1 MSFKPNY
8 ILGASSVTVF
18 LDGKTYTINKQAP
31 SFNAV
36 ISALKANDKQKL
48 QDAVNIREGITKAL
62 QSKNGNVR
70 IEDNKIFYND
80 REVTGVISTRI
91 FEVIRLGLD
100 VTPMIKFLDN
110 LMKNPSKRAVDE
122 AFGFSEA
129 CSLPITPDGCIL
141 AYKRVRED
149 YKDVHSATVLNKP
162 YKLFT
167 AEDFA
172 PISALQGKRN
182 EVKVTIEDGFTT
194 VSMPRNLVNED
205 KDQTCSEGLHFCS
218 YDYLK
223 HFGGSRIVV
232 LKINPADIVSI
243 PSDYNNSKGRC
254 SRYQVVDE
262 LEVENNMPT
271 EPIPDGYVDD
281 YAEESY
287 NDESEEVEKEPAP
300 QFSRKISDFYAEMI
314 REMLNEK
321 SLTEIAK
328 HFKIS
333 RRTVARIRDYEA
345 PYNN

>member
-36 ISALKANDKQKL
+36 VAALKANDKQKL

-167 AEDFA
+167 AEDIVA
-172 PISALQGKRN
+172 IEEVQGKRN

-262 LEVENNMPT
+262 LEVENNMPSD
-271 EPIPDGYVDD
+271 PIPDGYVDD

-287 NDESEEVEKEPAP
+287 NDEQEDTTPAP
-300 QFSRKISDFYAEMI
+300 QFSRKISDFYAGMI
-314 REMLNEK
+314 REMLKEK

>member
-36 ISALKANDKQKL
+36 VAALKANDKQKL

-167 AEDFA
+167 AEDIA
-172 PISALQGKRN
+172 AINEVQGKRN

-262 LEVENNMPT
+262 LEVENNMPSD
-271 EPIPDGYVDD
+271 PIPDGYVDD

-287 NDESEEVEKEPAP
+287 NDEQEDTTSAP
-300 QFSRKISDFYAEMI
+300 QFSRKISDFYASMI
-314 REMLNEK
+314 REMLKEK
-321 SLTEIAK
+321 SLTEVAK

>member
-36 ISALKANDKQKL
+36 VAALKANDKQKL

-62 QSKNGNVR
+62 QSNNNVR

-223 HFGGSRIVV
+223 HFSGSRIVV

-262 LEVENNMPT
+262 LEVENNMPSD
-271 EPIPDGYVDD
+271 PIPDGYVDD

-287 NDESEEVEKEPAP
+287 NDEQEDTTPAP
-300 QFSRKISDFYAEMI
+300 QFSHKISDFYADMI
-314 REMLNEK
+314 REMLKEK